1 MDFRE
6 LKKKHSRGH
15 NGLEMSESDVPTF
28 FDIESLGA
36 SDLSSLD
43 WYQINAS
50 DYDANVSLTFRS
62 LGVDD
67 ELAERNKII
76 SDLALEPGMSVLE
89 VGAGTGRD
97 SVLLASSLGD
107 SGELHVTDVHGGMLL
122 SAKEKLD
129 ALDAKPKFYIAKV
142 DAHSLPYPDDF
153 FDRVFHFGGANT
165 FSNLSAA
172 LREWSRVCKPGGR
185 IVIGD
190 ESFPQWMRG
199 FELQRIV
206 ANSNPLFLHEPPLD
220 CIPSTA
226 RDLTLRWIFND
237 GFYLISFRVDKEAPK
252 GDVDFEI
259 PGKRGGT
266 LRNRYF
272 GVLEGVDPQL
282 KSALSNLASLKGTS
296 ISATLEGIIRR
307 SIERDEDI

>member
-1 MDFRE
+1 MDFSE
-6 LKKKHSRGH
+6 LKKTFSLGH
-15 NGLEMSESDVPTF
+15 NGLTMSESDIPAF
-28 FDIESLGA
+28 FDAESLGA

-43 WYQINAS
+43 WYRINAG
-50 DYDANVSLTFRS
+50 DYDANVALTFRS

-67 ELAERNKII
+67 EMLERTKII
-76 SDLALEPGMSVLE
+76 SELALKPGMTVLE
-89 VGAGTGRD
+89 LGAGTGRD
-97 SVLLASSLGD
+97 SVLLASSLGN

-129 ALDAKPKFYIAKV
+129 ALNDPPRFFLAKV

-165 FSNLSAA
+165 FSDLNAA
-172 LREWSRVCKPGGR
+172 LWEWSRVCKPGGL
-185 IVIGD
+185 VVFGD
-190 ESFPQWMRG
+190 ESFPKWMRD

-206 ANSNPLFLHEPPLD
+206 ANSNPLFLHEVPLD

-226 RDLTLRWIFND
+226 RDLTLRWLFND

-282 KSALSNLASLKGTS
+282 KSALANFASLNGMS
-296 ISATLEGIIRR
+296 ISATLEEMIRR
-307 SIERDEDI
+307 GIERDANI